1 MGVVWSS
8 ALEEEKVSMDLVID
22 RAKWGRGQGNGAL
35 LRDGKMCCLGF
46 LARECGLGAKT
57 ISGVGVPSDFS
68 RCDDD
73 GNGVPRKVRR
83 HQEVWNAVLGKI
95 KPRLPFTDARA
106 KATDVEDV
114 LVMINDE
121 AAMTD
126 ARRERLLT
134 KEFAKIGV
142 KVTFVGEQA

>member
-22 RAKWGRGQGNGAL
+22 RAKWGRGEGYGAL

-57 ISGVGVPSDFS
+57 IKGVRAPSDFS
-68 RCDDD
+68 RYIDDETSI
-73 GNGVPRKVRR
+73 PCKVRR
-83 HQEVWNAVLGKI
+83 HQEIWNAVLGKI
-95 KPRLPFTDARA
+95 KPRAPFKGASEGS
-106 KATDVEDV
+106 DVEGI
-114 LVMINDE
+114 LVIINDSE
-121 AAMTD
+121 DLTP